1 MSILDAGLG
10 SKVLSIFKMCT
21 AQPGTLL
28 VVEQLVNKRKIKS
41 MKRTVLVMIMA
52 VLTGLTMA
60 QEKKSKSETAVI
72 QTSAECGDCKNR
84 IEEGLNYTKGVAFAE
99 LDLETKK
106 VTVKFNS
113 KKISL
118 LQVKEKIASIG
129 YSADEVK
136 ATQEAIQKLP
146 ACCQPGGM
154 KKQKMD

>member
-1 MSILDAGLG
+1 
-10 SKVLSIFKMCT
+10 
-21 AQPGTLL
+21 
-28 VVEQLVNKRKIKS
+28 